1 MYVADD
7 FDYVTLFRL
16 GRGEAQNGKPAARVA
31 VLGFCTTQYYA
42 AALRGLGQAT
52 GFPLAMYESEY
63 NTVHQTILDEGSD
76 FFSFEPDFVVFLTA
90 VQALRSV
97 LLSVDPSERQEVAAR
112 EAEDLVALV
121 TRAAAIT
128 SATVLVHEF
137 VLPYERPWGNFSA
150 RVDGSLRNAVARVND
165 RLRQLAAE
173 SANVYTVDLDYVASW
188 LGKRAWFDERLW
200 FHSRSFCH
208 LEALPPVVSQAMDIF
223 RAVKGRSYKCVA
235 LDLDNT
241 LWGGTIGDD
250 GLEGIRLGDLGEGE
264 AYVQFQTWL
273 RELGSRGILLSV
285 CSKNDPEKARE
296 PFHSHPDM
304 VLREDD
310 VTCFIANWDN
320 KADNL
325 RELAR
330 RLNIGLDSIV
340 FLDDS
345 EFERNLVR
353 EFVPEVCVPELPSD
367 PADFVPYLES
377 LNLFEATQFSEEDRQ
392 RRDFYRAN
400 VLREEQQTRFTN
412 VNEYLASLTMEAA
425 FERFDDLYLPRIAQ
439 LVQRT
444 NQFNLTTVRHSNAE
458 LKSMMEDPEY
468 FPYYVTLSDRF
479 GDNGVISVVIGK
491 RTDDRLELVTWLMS
505 CRVISRRLEEFV
517 LDELVEVARTADVR
531 ALRGTYIPTAKNS
544 LVADHYEKLGFRL
557 VDEDGDA
564 RTVWQLDV
572 DDYVLSGAPISK
584 TVAA

>member
-1 MYVADD
+1 MYLADD

-42 AALRGLGQAT
+42 AALRGLGHAS
-52 GFPLAMYESEY
+52 GFPLAIYESEY
-63 NTVHQTILDEGSD
+63 NTVHQTILDERSD
-76 FFSFEPDFVVFLTA
+76 FYSFEPDFVVFLTA
-90 VQALRSV
+90 VQALRNV

-121 TRAAAIT
+121 TRAAAVPG
-128 SATVLVHEF
+128 ATVVVHEF

-150 RVDGSLRNAVARVND
+150 RVDGSLHNAVARVND
-165 RLRQLAAE
+165 RLRALAAE
-173 SANVYTVDLDYVASW
+173 LPNVYTVDLDYVASW

-208 LEALPPVVSQAMDIF
+208 LEALPAVVSQAMDVF

-296 PFHSHPDM
+296 PFRSHPDM

-310 VTCFIANWDN
+310 ITCFIANWDN

-330 RLNIGLDSIV
+330 RLNIGVDSIV

-345 EFERNLVR
+345 AFERNLVR

-377 LNLFEATQFSEEDRQ
+377 LNLFEAAQFSDEDRR

-412 VNEYLASLTMEAA
+412 VDEYLASLTMEAA
-425 FERFDDLYLPRIAQ
+425 FERFDDLHLPRIAQ

-444 NQFNLTTVRHSNAE
+444 NQFNLTTVRHSTAE
-458 LKSMMEDPEY
+458 LKSFMEDPEY

-479 GDNGVISVVIGK
+479 GDNGLISVVIGK

-517 LDELVEVARTADVR
+517 LDQLVEAARAADVT
-531 ALRGTYIPTAKNS
+531 ALRGTYVPTAKNN

-557 VDEDGDA
+557 VDQNGDA
-564 RTVWQLDV
+564 GTVWELDV
-572 DDYVLSGAPISK
+572 DDYVLSGAPINK